1 MPIQVSCDTPSTVN
15 SSRVVGRSTWAHYL
29 DHSFSVLFC
38 PCFILWLS
46 SAEKCVSF
54 FLFSLSENG
63 KRSKKSI
70 SLSVSDPHSQL
81 RHYFQVELAS
91 SASWA
96 SMVWY
101 SVMQQVF
108 FLFHSFS
115 PSLSL
120 SLSFSCTNRGTCDFL
135 LIVIRQSAVYEGQY
149 FEGGHERNK
158 PIRGER
164 WDESVIDWL
173 VGGGGGERNMHTQ

>member
-1 MPIQVSCDTPSTVN
+1 MISQITILHDAYSNQLRYTLNCEQFPCGWQKHLSTLL
-15 SSRVVGRSTWAHYL
+15 GP
-29 DHSFSVLFC
+29 FLFC
-38 PCFILWLS
+38 PLLS
-46 SAEKCVSF
+46 VLHTMAFKCRKMCII

-120 SLSFSCTNRGTCDFL
+120 SLSFSCTNRGTGDFL

-164 WDESVIDWL
+164 
-173 VGGGGGERNMHTQ
+173 